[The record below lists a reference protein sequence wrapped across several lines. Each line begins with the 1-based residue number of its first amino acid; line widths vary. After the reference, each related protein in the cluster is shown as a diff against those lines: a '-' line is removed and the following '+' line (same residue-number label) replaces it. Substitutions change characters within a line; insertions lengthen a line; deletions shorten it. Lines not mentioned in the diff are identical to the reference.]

1 MNSQEDQELA
11 LALKLSMEEYRACQE
26 FKDITSKVNN
36 DNLEFALRLS
46 MEEQRAGQEFENTNA
61 SAATMADQSQNKDSE
76 LNVSVKPIDGST
88 KEIDAK
94 FKCSK
99 CNETFNCENSLNTHN
114 KIICPPTNLSKD
126 GNNKLYIFQFKCSI
140 CVQKFL
146 TREHIIGH
154 LEGFHKKFTK
164 YEKYMIKDDKKEN
177 IRFDHNL
184 LFENGQYK
192 EMKEKKSFLIEN
204 FGTKLSENIKEEKD
218 LENFILDFDQK
229 EKVKNMP

>member
-1 MNSQEDQELA
+1 MN
-11 LALKLSMEEYRACQE
+11 
-26 FKDITSKVNN
+26 
-36 DNLEFALRLS
+36 
-46 MEEQRAGQEFENTNA
+46 
-61 SAATMADQSQNKDSE
+61 
-76 LNVSVKPIDGST
+76 
-88 KEIDAK
+88 
-94 FKCSK
+94 
-99 CNETFNCENSLNTHN
+99 
-114 KIICPPTNLSKD
+114 ICPPTNLSED
-126 GNNKLYIFQFKCSI
+126 VNNKLYIFQFKCSI

-164 YEKYMIKDDKKEN
+164 HDKYMIKDDEEEN

-218 LENFILDFDQK
+218 LEKFILDFDQK
-229 EKVKNMP
+229 EKVKNMPERCMSGLLYKLATFG